1 MSLSIMGMEIRQ
13 DLDGLYS
20 LNDVHRA
27 SGGNPGKRPKQ
38 WLENKQPQEIV
49 DELSL
54 KGGIPPLKV
63 YHGGRNAGT
72 YACKDLVILYATW
85 LDTRF
90 CMEVMS
96 AFNYL
101 LEGDL
106 QSAVDTAL
114 RNALRLG
121 YPGLQT
127 TLKETRA
134 EQGKDT
140 LTHHHKNEADLL
152 NRVVLGMS
160 SKKYKLTHGMEEDAD
175 LRDHLTIKQKEQLAY
190 LQQIDTSLIAVGD
203 TYDERKAKLIALF
216 NRRYC

>member
-1 MSLSIMGMEIRQ
+1 MSLVIMGTEIRQ
-13 DLDGLYS
+13 DLNGLYS

-27 SGGNPGKRPKQ
+27 SGRGGEKRPSI
-38 WLENKQPQEIV
+38 WLTNEQPNEVIRLL
-49 DELSL
+49 ELEA
-54 KGGIPPLKV
+54 GIPASRTIR
-63 YHGGRNAGT
+63 GGRHQGT
-72 YACKDLVILYATW
+72 YVCKELVILYSTW

-90 CMEVMS
+90 CIEVMS

-160 SKKYKLTHGMEEDAD
+160 SKQYKLTHGMEEDED
-175 LRDHLTIKQKEQLAY
+175 LRDHLTTKQKEQLAY

-203 TYDERKAKLIALF
+203 TYDEHKAKLIALF

>member
-1 MSLSIMGMEIRQ
+1 MGLSIMGTEIRQ
-13 DLDGLYS
+13 DLNGLYS

-27 SGGNPGKRPKQ
+27 SGESRSKIPSEWLSNGQPNSIARK
-38 WLENKQPQEIV
+38 LENKTGYPVLYSKQKSGTFACR
-49 DELSL
+49 ELVLMYS
-54 KGGIPPLKV
+54 
-63 YHGGRNAGT
+63 A
-72 YACKDLVILYATW
+72 W
-85 LDTRF
+85 LNDDF
-90 CMEVMS
+90 HIDVLQS
-96 AFNYL
+96 FDAL
-101 LEGDL
+101 LQGDL
-106 QSAVDTAL
+106 QGALDIAL
-114 RNALRLG
+114 RNALRMG

-160 SKKYKLTHGMEEDAD
+160 SKQYKLTHGMEEDAD
-175 LRDHLTIKQKEQLAY
+175 LRDHLTTKQKEQLAY

>member
-1 MSLSIMGMEIRQ
+1 MGLSIMGIEIRQ

-27 SGGNPGKRPKQ
+27 SGALISKKPSE
-38 WLENKQPQEIV
+38 WLSNEQPSSIARKLEA
-49 DELSL
+49 
-54 KGGIPPLKV
+54 KAGIPALNV
-63 YHGGRNAGT
+63 YRGGRSPGT
-72 YACKDLVILYATW
+72 YACKELVIMYSSW
-85 LDTRF
+85 LDDDF
-90 CMEVMS
+90 HVDVLQS
-96 AFNYL
+96 FDFL
-101 LEGDL
+101 LQGDL
-106 QSAVDTAL
+106 QGALDTAL
-114 RNALRLG
+114 RNALRMG

-160 SKKYKLTHGMEEDAD
+160 SKQYKLTHGMEEDAD
-175 LRDHLTIKQKEQLAY
+175 LRDHLTTKQKEQLAY
-190 LQQIDTSLIAVGD
+190 LQQVDTSLIAVGD